1 MIGERIKQAR
11 AAAGLSLR
19 DLAERAGISAM
30 AISKYERDENTPSS
44 GVLLALAKA
53 LHVRTE
59 YFFRQVHVDLQEVS
73 YRKHPDLPEKEK
85 TRVLAEVHDQ
95 LERWLELESFI
106 PTPWAIPFE
115 LPKNLP
121 ARVHSFDEIEGV
133 AIAIR
138 QVWDLGLNPILD
150 LIDTLESHGIK
161 VFTVAFDADKKF
173 DGLSAKADGKQVV
186 VVGKEWP
193 GDRQRFTLAHELGH
207 LVLHTRLA
215 KGVDEETACN
225 RFAGAFL
232 VPKPEVEKALGK
244 SRTWLEPQEL
254 MLLKHEWGLSMG
266 GWTYRALENGI
277 LPKSRMQALW
287 SHFREHGWD
296 KEEPNPQY
304 PREEVRLFKQLVYHA
319 LAEDLIG
326 ESKAAEL
333 LGMSLVALRA
343 CRKMQCPPTTEVADV
358 PKGQVGVRK
367 VQARNKTVRTGS
379 WVERD
384 SGTGR
389 VVDRRPGHV
398 PAKGVLSHSV
408 SRESKKKA

>member
-19 DLAERAGISAM
+19 DLAEQVGVSAM

-44 GVLLALAKA
+44 GVLLALAKV

-59 YFFRQVHVDLQEVS
+59 YFFRQVQVNLEEVS

-85 TRVLAEVHDQ
+85 TRVLAEVQDQ

-106 PTPWAIPFE
+106 PTPWAIPFK
-115 LPKNLP
+115 LPKKLP
-121 ARVHSFDEIEGV
+121 QQVRSFDEIEDV
-133 AIAIR
+133 AIAVR
-138 QVWDLGLNPILD
+138 HAWDLGLNPILD

-161 VFTVAFDADKKF
+161 VFAVTFDADKKF
-173 DGLSAKADGKQVV
+173 DGLSAKADGKPVV
-186 VVGKEWP
+186 VVGKDWP

-207 LVLHTRLA
+207 LVLHDRLG
-215 KGVDEETACN
+215 KGMDEESACH

-254 MLLKHEWGLSMG
+254 MLLKQEWGLSMG
-266 GWTYRALENGI
+266 GWTYRASDNGI

-287 SHFREHGWD
+287 SHFRQHGW
-296 KEEPNPQY
+296 KEKEPEPQY
-304 PREEVRLFKQLVYHA
+304 PREKVRLFKQLVYRA
-319 LAEDLIG
+319 LAEDLMG

-333 LGMSLVALRA
+333 FGMSLAHLRA
-343 CRKMQCPPTTEVADV
+343 CRKMECPDDVAH
-358 PKGQVGVRK
+358 Q
-367 VQARNKTVRTGS
+367 
-379 WVERD
+379 
-384 SGTGR
+384 
-389 VVDRRPGHV
+389 
-398 PAKGVLSHSV
+398 
-408 SRESKKKA
+408 

>member
-11 AAAGLSLR
+11 MAAGLSLR
-19 DLAERAGISAM
+19 DLADQADISAM

-53 LHVRTE
+53 LGVRTE
-59 YFFRQVHVDLQEVS
+59 YFFRQVHVSLQEVS

-85 TRVLAEVHDQ
+85 ARVLAEVHDQ
-95 LERWLELESFI
+95 LERWLELEGFI
-106 PTPWAIPFE
+106 PTTWAIPFK

-121 ARVHSFDEIEGV
+121 ARVRSFDEIEDV

-138 QVWDLGLNPILD
+138 EVWNLGLNPILD

-161 VFTVAFDADKKF
+161 VFAVAFDADKKF
-173 DGLSAKADGKQVV
+173 DGLSAKADGKLVV
-186 VVGKEWP
+186 VVGKDWP

-207 LVLHTRLA
+207 LVLHDRLA
-215 KGVDEETACN
+215 KGLNEESACH

-232 VPKPEVEKALGK
+232 VPKPQVEKALGK

-266 GWTYRALENGI
+266 GWTYRAFDNDI
-277 LPKSRMQALW
+277 LPKSRMQVLW
-287 SHFREHGWD
+287 NHFREHSWD
-296 KEEPNPQY
+296 KVEPDPQY
-304 PREEVRLFKQLVYHA
+304 PREEVRLFKQRVYHA
-319 LAEDLIG
+319 LAEDLIS

-343 CRKMQCPPTTEVADV
+343 CRNMECPSEVAD
-358 PKGQVGVRK
+358 Q
-367 VQARNKTVRTGS
+367 
-379 WVERD
+379 
-384 SGTGR
+384 
-389 VVDRRPGHV
+389 
-398 PAKGVLSHSV
+398 
-408 SRESKKKA
+408 